1 MNNKIIIN
9 NDFSK
14 NYYLYF
20 TTIINGKLE
29 ASDTSIRT
37 LISSGSEHLDYL
49 NISTQI
55 IEINKMIIIILLI

>member
-37 LISSGSEHLDYL
+37 LISSESEHLDYL